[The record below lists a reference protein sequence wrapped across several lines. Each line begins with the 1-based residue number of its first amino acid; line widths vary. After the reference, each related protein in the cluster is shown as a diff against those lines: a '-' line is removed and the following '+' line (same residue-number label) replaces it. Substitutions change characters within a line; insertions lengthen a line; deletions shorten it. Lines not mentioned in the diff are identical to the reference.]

1 MTSPRSHSQ
10 SWPSWV
16 WNPGPPLLALC
27 SPRLFA
33 LFQVGRKARRPR
45 LCHLFAH
52 PPSSSPRQSPLTPR
66 SPTPCP
72 RRHPRPLS
80 PLAAHPSSPSHPA
93 HHAAGPGGEGTWVP
107 LPAPPGGTHRGQGAA
122 RGCRRHCCQRPGQ
135 EPPHAWKSVQR
146 HRPSSPGVHLSGEL
160 GRDWPAHQEHQIR
173 LFPQPLGVLL
183 KQDLTSGV
191 RTNPA
196 FSSEK
201 NFSCLSL
208 LFFFLPSVPTS
219 SPGLAGLPGSHSLK
233 GEVTGL

>member
-10 SWPSWV
+10 SWPSRV
-16 WNPGPPLLALC
+16 WNPGPQPPALCRPFLLALF
-27 SPRLFA
+27 RVGRMEA
-33 LFQVGRKARRPR
+33 LFVPF
-45 LCHLFAH
+45 LH
-52 PPSSSPRQSPLTPR
+52 
-66 SPTPCP
+66 
-72 RRHPRPLS
+72 LS
-80 PLAAHPSSPSHPA
+80 PLPPRPA
-93 HHAAGPGGEGTWVP
+93 SIPRPHAAQHLAPGLALAPSARWLPILPALLNPPTTQQDQVEKGPRSP

-146 HRPSSPGVHLSGEL
+146 HRPSSPEVHLSGEL

-201 NFSCLSL
+201 KLFLPLSP
-208 LFFFLPSVPTS
+208 FFLS
-219 SPGLAGLPGSHSLK
+219 SLCPHLQPRLGRPPWLPRS
-233 GEVTGL
+233 